1 MSKRGGVDGEQ
12 MLRAALFVTPFLLL
26 HQSCFASALI
36 LQGAAP
42 RHPLTARAVVILAET
57 DSERRERLRQLFGD
71 DAGKIAERTAPKKK
85 ESKPV
90 DVQML
95 IEGMQRLE
103 WGAVR
108 LVDVD
113 GSTGPLEA
121 SFEPVLEQSQLL
133 SVRLDLPL
141 GMLLE
146 EDETREDN
154 ANPKIVVAE
163 LLEGGSARV
172 GGLEVGDLLRATTAM
187 SMAMSYPTWNLLL
200 GGIGRPKFQKVLLET
215 AGEPFEKIMQALGS
229 NSVNA
234 GGNGQVIL
242 FVERPCTKE
251 I

>member
-1 MSKRGGVDGEQ
+1 MIRVSRVSGICPGSPRCYGSRRGHLPRVNVNLTRGFVRCRRGGVDGEQ

-113 GSTGPLEA
+113 PETMWTIRLKGMSAGSYGNFRR
-121 SFEPVLEQSQLL
+121 SSNPVGHVSSNQY
-133 SVRLDLPL
+133 VC
-141 GMLLE
+141 
-146 EDETREDN
+146 
-154 ANPKIVVAE
+154 
-163 LLEGGSARV
+163 
-172 GGLEVGDLLRATTAM
+172 
-187 SMAMSYPTWNLLL
+187 
-200 GGIGRPKFQKVLLET
+200 
-215 AGEPFEKIMQALGS
+215 ALVS
-229 NSVNA
+229 T
-234 GGNGQVIL
+234 
-242 FVERPCTKE
+242 E
-251 I
+251 